1 MGRRVVRAAQFE
13 ASTAPAEAVVD
24 PMQTLVI
31 AITALVT
38 TNVVAMNLGRERR
51 RRPRRRD

>member
-1 MGRRVVRAAQFE
+1 MGQRPVRAAQFE
-13 ASTAPAEAVVD
+13 TSTAPAEAVVD

-31 AITALVT
+31 AITALVA